1 MIVNIAGF
9 NIEKGLIDKLNS
21 PLATPELIS
30 ASYARISR
38 SNKSIDDLRKE
49 AMQELEKARK
59 TNTNIIFEMGHSSV
73 AEHSVFNID
82 IIGISRALTELVQRS
97 RIASFTE
104 KSQRYVTFGKDYVI
118 PKEFTNRPKLKQPYK
133 KLMDELFAEYEFSFN
148 ALNEL
153 YKKQKPQLRTRERE
167 CLAKEDARY
176 ILPLS
181 TKTQMGM
188 TINARSLENLLRR
201 LNKSPLK
208 EAAELKELLYSKVS
222 AIAPSLI
229 RYLDTNEYTG
239 KVDLEKVGFSGFLQ
253 QELPWVKELDME
265 NKVKVLNIPA
275 NADDTILASIIYQQG
290 ELNWNETKETVA
302 HLPRIIKQQ
311 LWNQVFKNLKP
322 WNKVPRAFETVDFC
336 FELTMSESCWAQF
349 KRHRYC
355 TILRKAGSSLSAKIP
370 PAIKAIKREDIWTE
384 LNNNIIRLGSLL
396 PPKLAY
402 LNPYFRTNAS
412 LVTIFVKMNLR
423 EIYHFVRLRSDE
435 NAQWE
440 IREISQLLAKQV
452 KKVAPQA
459 AAFLCGKSEMNR
471 DVLTYNFHLPLM

>member
-1 MIVNIAGF
+1 
-9 NIEKGLIDKLNS
+9 
-21 PLATPELIS
+21 
-30 ASYARISR
+30 
-38 SNKSIDDLRKE
+38 
-49 AMQELEKARK
+49 
-59 TNTNIIFEMGHSSV
+59 
-73 AEHSVFNID
+73 
-82 IIGISRALTELVQRS
+82 
-97 RIASFTE
+97 
-104 KSQRYVTFGKDYVI
+104 
-118 PKEFTNRPKLKQPYK
+118 
-133 KLMDELFAEYEFSFN
+133 
-148 ALNEL
+148 
-153 YKKQKPQLRTRERE
+153 
-167 CLAKEDARY
+167 
-176 ILPLS
+176 
-181 TKTQMGM
+181 M

-370 PAIKAIKREDIWTE
+370 PAIKAINREDIWTE

-412 LVTIFVKMNLR
+412 LVTIFGKMNLR

-440 IREISQLLAKQV
+440 IRELSQLLAKQV
-452 KKVAPQA
+452 KKIAPQA
-459 AAFLCGKSEMNR
+459 AAFLCGKSEMNE
-471 DVLTYNFHLPLM
+471 DVFPHNFHLP

>member
-1 MIVNIAGF
+1 MKVNIAGF
-9 NIEKGLIDKLNS
+9 NIDKELIDKLNS

-38 SNKSIDDLRKE
+38 SNKSIEELRKE
-49 AMQELEKARK
+49 AMKELEKARK
-59 TNTNIIFEMGHSSV
+59 TNTNIIFAMGHSSV

-82 IIGISRALTELVQRS
+82 LIGISRALTELIQRS

-104 KSQRYVTFGKDYVI
+104 KSQRYVTFSKDYVV
-118 PKEFTNRPKLKQPYK
+118 PAEFANRPKLKQPYK
-133 KLMDELFAEYEFSFN
+133 KLMDELFAEYELSFN

-153 YKKQKPQLRTRERE
+153 YKKQRPELKTRERE

-201 LNKSPLK
+201 LSKSPLK
-208 EAAELKELLYSKVS
+208 EAAELKELLYTKVS

-229 RYLDTNEYTG
+229 RYIDNDDYTG
-239 KVDLEKVGFSGFLQ
+239 KVDLEKVGFTGFLQ
-253 QELPWVKELDME
+253 QELPWVKELDLE
-265 NKVKVLNIPA
+265 NKVRVINLPT

-290 ELNWNETKETVA
+290 EFNWNETKETVA

-311 LWNQVFKNLKP
+311 LWNQVFKDLKP
-322 WNKVPRAFETVDFC
+322 WHKVPRAFETVDFS
-336 FELTMSESCWAQF
+336 FELSMSESCWAQF

-355 TILRKAGSSLSAKIP
+355 TALRKAGSSLTAKIP
-370 PAIKAIKREDIWTE
+370 PAIKAVNRENIWKE
-384 LNNNIIRLGSLL
+384 LNNKIIRMGSAL
-396 PPKLAY
+396 PPLLAY

-412 LVTIFVKMNLR
+412 IVTVFVKMNLR

-440 IREISQLLAKQV
+440 IRELSQLMAAQV
-452 KKVAPQA
+452 KKNAPQA
-459 AAFLCGKSEMNR
+459 ASFLCGKSEMNR
-471 DVLTYNFHLPLM
+471 